1 MRIFVRKSKQAYVE
15 AELMFKV
22 CNETIKFYETL
33 FSCPYPFSKY
43 DIIYCPEF
51 RITAMENVGAT
62 TFTDRVLLP
71 KDQMTD
77 VMLMRHVYVHQ
88 HELAHTWFGDL
99 TTMSWW
105 NDLWLKESFADFCAA
120 TCFNECVNKL
130 DARFASS
137 KQVWL

>member
-1 MRIFVRKSKQAYVE
+1 MRCFVRKSKKPYVE
-15 AELMFKV
+15 VGMVFKV
-22 CNETIKFYETL
+22 SNETIKFYEKL

-77 VMLMRHVYVHQ
+77 VMLAQ
-88 HELAHTWFGDL
+88 HMFFH
-99 TTMSWW
+99 
-105 NDLWLKESFADFCAA
+105 
-120 TCFNECVNKL
+120 
-130 DARFASS
+130 
-137 KQVWL
+137 